1 MINKVKLLSIML
13 FLAGFIVLS
22 CDNSC
27 CAEEAPEP
35 ENKVTLS
42 SIDVASNPTKML
54 YVAGEKFDPSGM
66 VVNATYSDNSTKELK
81 DGEYTYSPTG
91 TLTEN
96 NTNIT
101 ISYTDGGIT
110 RETEI
115 SITIG
120 YTVTV
125 GEFSNGSVTSNVEIA
140 EEKSVVKLTAKP
152 VDDRYILKSLWY
164 EYTENS
170 GSVRTMNLDVKEGK
184 TEYAFDMPGYNVIV
198 KAEFELAGDVETYSF
213 KLNKKGEKN
222 KAGVRFVYNEFDSE
236 DEEKIYE
243 KILPG
248 TEIEVIVT
256 MLEKD
261 YFVPEI
267 PVLVYDDERIP
278 LDVVDPDTRNFKF
291 IMPNKNITVEITIAK
306 IGSYKFSAS
315 IVGGKGSVDL
325 KVNNETINHE
335 TYLKVDDEI
344 VATITPADDFE
355 LSYAQFNDEKIYFD
369 DLDENNQYT
378 FIMEDKASSLEVVFI
393 EKEGFEVV
401 QGVIKNGT
409 LQISHTLAKE
419 GTTVMITAIPDEGYV
434 AVESLKVTTADS
446 AATKIPC
453 QKVSESGN
461 VYSFVMPDCAVTVS
475 AVFRGYLV
483 TVNNTI
489 KNGTVTADVA
499 SAKAGEEITLTAM
512 ATEKNA
518 LGTISVKAG
527 EDYLKNTRTDIESG
541 KAEITFTMPAS
552 DVEIDAVFGKAV
564 AVTEGYTPTNAGL
577 IELYQGKTY
586 VTLGN
591 TMYFAEGTELT
602 LETTPGTDGDKI
614 YEVGAVKAI
623 AANDQSELKDLVTEV
638 TANEEYKI
646 VVEDRNFKISVEF
659 SVSNAK
665 RVFINKEG
673 LAGGTI
679 VVEESGKIVTS
690 SSDSWPG
697 GDAYI
702 IEGHTVTVKATAD
715 VGYTVGTIKWNGK
728 TITNG
733 GEFSMPAEQVEIT
746 ATFEKDSYP
755 LNFNSSVDNGSF
767 TISSDFTFNET
778 TKELSAAGT
787 TYKTGDKVPY
797 KEKVYIIATP
807 SNKAD
812 STYIEQIVIMND
824 TEGQAISPNRN
835 DLISEPYYFEM
846 PASSKGVTITVNFEF
861 ASSDV
866 WLFVNEKEEASFYLN
881 PTPDKETWGTLKKE
895 YYIRYQNAEGYWC
908 QGYPLKKGDRVQ
920 FKKKNGANWETLDH
934 WEGMLGFDEE
944 NDNYNVSTK
953 AYTAEEDGIY
963 KMYYKIWNE
972 YDDNKIYIGEGFS
985 QWIEI
990 PRVQA
995 LVNADYFLEVNGK
1008 DSQKFEVSVSID
1020 NKKYPTLVKQYY
1032 LKNVSLQK
1040 GDSVIIE
1047 TTATIVPKDGIL
1059 WWEKDNT
1066 VGADGGSPFKVQT
1079 SGEYDFYF
1087 KVWQD
1092 GGTSIW
1098 VQKSA
1103 VASN

>member
-13 FLAGFIVLS
+13 FLAGFIILS

-42 SIDVASNPTKML
+42 SIDVASNPTKMC
-54 YVAGEKFDPSGM
+54 YVAGEKFEPSGM

-125 GEFSNGSVTSNVEIA
+125 GEFSNGSVTSNVGIA

-152 VDDRYILKSLWY
+152 VDDKYILKSLWY

-278 LDVVDPDTRNFKF
+278 LDVVDSDTGNFKF
-291 IMPNKNITVEITIAK
+291 TMPDKNITVEITIAK

-325 KVNNETINHE
+325 KVNNEAISHE
-335 TYLKVDDEI
+335 TYLNVGDEI

-378 FIMEDKASSLEVVFI
+378 FIMEDKASSLEVMFAEI
-393 EKEGFEVV
+393 QGNEVV
-401 QGVIKNGT
+401 QGAVVNGT

-419 GTTVMITAIPDEGYV
+419 GTTVMIIATPDEGYADV
-434 AVESLKVTTADS
+434 DVITVKTAGG
-446 AATKIPC
+446 TEITVNK
-453 QKVSESGN
+453 SETGKYN
-461 VYSFVMPDCAVTVS
+461 FVMPEEAVTVGC
-475 AVFRGYLV
+475 VFRGYKI
-483 TVNNTI
+483 TI
-489 KNGTVTADVA
+489 NSNEHGTVDVVKTAK
-499 SAKAGEEITLTAM
+499 SGEEITLTAN

-564 AVTEGYTPTNAGL
+564 AVTAGYTPEKAGL

-586 VTLGN
+586 ITLVN

-602 LETTPGTDGDKI
+602 LETTPGKDGEDGI
-614 YEVGAVKAI
+614 YEVGAGQVKAI
-623 AANDQSELKDLVTEV
+623 AANDKDEELDFVTEIKK
-638 TANEEYKI
+638 NEKYKI
-646 VVEDRNFKISVEF
+646 TIKEIRDFAISVEF
-659 SVSNAK
+659 SLSNAK

-690 SSDSWPG
+690 SSDSWLD

-702 IEGHTVTVKATAD
+702 IEGHTVTVRATPD
-715 VGYTVGTIKWNGK
+715 TGYAVGTITWNGK

-733 GEFSMPAEQVEIT
+733 GTFTMPTEQVEIT
-746 ATFEKDSYP
+746 ATFKKDSYP
-755 LNFNSSVDNGSF
+755 LYFDSSVDNGSF

-778 TKELSAAGT
+778 TKKLSPAGK
-787 TYKTGDKVPY
+787 TYSNGDKVPY
-797 KEKVYIIATP
+797 NEIVYIIATA
-807 SNKAD
+807 SSSD
-812 STYIEQIVIMND
+812 WLEQV
-824 TEGQAISPNRN
+824 SVRN
-835 DLISEPYYFEM
+835 EQDGLNVKIDRMDKVTIPYQFNM
-846 PASSKGVTITVNFEF
+846 PASASGVTVNISFEF
-861 ASSDV
+861 AGSDV
-866 WLFVNEKEEASFYLN
+866 NLFVNEQGVASFYLN
-881 PTPDKETWGTLKKE
+881 PTPDTTTWPTLDKE
-895 YYIRYQNAEGYWC
+895 YLIRHRNANGDWVDGWE
-908 QGYPLKKGDRVQ
+908 LKKGDKIQ
-920 FKKKNGANWETLDH
+920 IKKKDGAILDH
-934 WEGMLGFDEE
+934 WEGALGFDEY
-944 NDNYNVSTK
+944 NSNYNVNTK
-953 AYTAEEDGIY
+953 TYTAEEDGIY

-972 YDDNKIYIGEGFS
+972 YDTNGDYIGKGYS

-990 PRVQA
+990 PKVEE
-995 LVNADYFLEVNGK
+995 LKDADYYFCVNGVK
-1008 DSQKFEVSVSID
+1008 EETFLISASID
-1020 NKKYPTLVKQYY
+1020 NITFPTLVKQYY

-1040 GDSVIIE
+1040 GDSI
-1047 TTATIVPKDGIL
+1047 TIDTNAVSIPKGGIL
-1059 WWEKDNT
+1059 NWEKDNK
-1066 VGADGGSPFKVQT
+1066 VGATGGSAFKVPA

-1087 KVWQD
+1087 KIWKD

-1098 VQKSA
+1098 VEESKS
-1103 VASN
+1103 VVTP

>member
-42 SIDVASNPTKML
+42 GIDVASKPTKML
-54 YVAGEKFDPSGM
+54 YVAGEKFEPSGM

-110 RETEI
+110 RETVYPI
-115 SITIG
+115 KMGYKITVAECENGTVECDLTRAEGKRKDGVPVKVTPDKG
-120 YTVTV
+120 YYL
-125 GEFSNGSVTSNVEIA
+125 TSLSYKYNDSKNEPNIFNI
-140 EEKSVVKLTAKP
+140 P
-152 VDDRYILKSLWY
+152 
-164 EYTENS
+164 
-170 GSVRTMNLDVKEGK
+170 VKENK
-184 TEYAFDMPGYNVIV
+184 NEYSFDMPFYDITIEAVF
-198 KAEFELAGDVETYSF
+198 AEDPTPRYSIE
-213 KLNKKGEKN
+213 LNKIGEKDQA
-222 KAGVRFVYNEFDSE
+222 KVTFIYGDEDSE
-236 DEEKIYE
+236 DIVHKNILEDTKISFTVA
-243 KILPG
+243 PNSG
-248 TEIEVIVT
+248 
-256 MLEKD
+256 D
-261 YFVPEI
+261 YYLPEI
-267 PVLVYDDERIP
+267 PKISYNGNEYDV
-278 LDVVDPDTRNFKF
+278 DVVDSAEGKYEFT
-291 IMPNKNITVEITIAK
+291 MPGANVVVNVVIAK
-306 IGSYKFSAS
+306 WGTYKLSTN
-315 IVGGKGSVDL
+315 IVDGKGSVDL
-325 KVNNETINHE
+325 KVNNEAISHE
-335 TYLKVDDEI
+335 TYLNVGDEI

-378 FIMEDKASSLEVVFI
+378 FIMEDKASSLEVVFT
-393 EKEGFEVV
+393 EKKGFDVV
-401 QGVIKNGT
+401 RGVIKNGT

-419 GTTVMITAIPDEGYV
+419 GTTVMITATPDEGYADV
-434 AVESLKVTTADS
+434 DVITVKTAGG
-446 AATKIPC
+446 TKIPVN
-453 QKVSESGN
+453 KSETGKYN
-461 VYSFVMPDCAVTVS
+461 FVMPKDDVTVGC
-475 AVFRGYLV
+475 VFRGYKI
-483 TVNNTI
+483 TI
-489 KNGTVTADVA
+489 NSNEYGTVDAVKTAK
-499 SAKAGEEITLTAM
+499 SGEEIILTAN

-518 LGTISVKAG
+518 LGTICIKAG

-541 KAEITFTMPAS
+541 KAKITFTMPAS

-564 AVTEGYTPTNAGL
+564 IVTADYTPEKAGL

-602 LETTPGTDGDKI
+602 LETTPGTIGDGI

-623 AANDQSELKDLVTEV
+623 AANDQSSLNLVTEV

-646 VVEDRNFKISVEF
+646 VVEDRNFEILVEF

-690 SSDSWPG
+690 SSDSWLD

-702 IEGHTVTVKATAD
+702 IEGHTVTVRATAD
-715 VGYTVGTIKWNGK
+715 VGYTEGTIKWNGK
-728 TITNG
+728 TIANG

-746 ATFEKDSYP
+746 ATFKKDSYP

-778 TKELSAAGT
+778 TKVLSAAGT

-807 SNKAD
+807 SNT
-812 STYIEQIVIMND
+812 STTTYMEQITVMND

-895 YYIRYQNAEGYWC
+895 YYIRYQNAEGHWC

-934 WEGMLGFDEE
+934 WEGMLGFDEK
-944 NDNYNVSTK
+944 NNNYNVNTK
-953 AYTAEEDGIY
+953 TYTAEEDGIY

-972 YDDNKIYIGEGFS
+972 YDDNKIYIGEGYS

-1040 GDSVIIE
+1040 GDSVRIE

-1059 WWEKDNT
+1059 WWEKENT

>member
-54 YVAGEKFDPSGM
+54 YVAGEKFEPSGM

-125 GEFSNGSVTSNVEIA
+125 GKFSNGSVTSNVEIA
-140 EEKSVVKLTAKP
+140 EEKSVVKLTATP

-170 GSVRTMNLDVKEGK
+170 GSVRPMNLDVKEGK

-222 KAGVRFVYNEFDSE
+222 KASVRFVYNEFDSE

-261 YFVPEI
+261 YFVPER

-278 LDVVDPDTRNFKF
+278 LDVVDPDTGNFKF
-291 IMPNKNITVEITIAK
+291 TMPDKNITVEITIAK

-335 TYLKVDDEI
+335 TYLKVGDEI

-378 FIMEDKASSLEVVFI
+378 FIMEDKASSLEVMFAEI
-393 EKEGFEVV
+393 QGNEVV
-401 QGVIKNGT
+401 QGAVVNGT
-409 LQISHTLAKE
+409 LQISHTLAKK
-419 GTTVMITAIPDEGYV
+419 GTTVMITATPDDGYADV
-434 AVESLKVTTADS
+434 DVITVKTAGG
-446 AATKIPC
+446 TKIPVN
-453 QKVSESGN
+453 KSETGKYN
-461 VYSFVMPDCAVTVS
+461 FVMPEEAVTVGC
-475 AVFRGYLV
+475 VFRGYKI
-483 TVNNTI
+483 TI
-489 KNGTVTADVA
+489 NSNEYGTVDAVETAK
-499 SAKAGEEITLTAM
+499 SGEEITLTAN

-564 AVTEGYTPTNAGL
+564 AVTAGYTPINAGL

-591 TMYFAEGTELT
+591 TMYFANGTELT
-602 LETTPGTDGDKI
+602 LETTPGTDGGDGI
-614 YEVGAVKAI
+614 YEIGAVKAI

-638 TANEEYKI
+638 AANEEYKI

-659 SVSNAK
+659 SLSNAK

-755 LNFNSSVDNGSF
+755 LNFNSSVANGSF
-767 TISSDFTFNET
+767 TLSSDFTYDAT
-778 TKELSAAGT
+778 TQKLSPAGT
-787 TYKTGDKVPY
+787 IYISGDKVPY
-797 KEKVYIIATP
+797 GDVVYIIATP
-807 SNKAD
+807 LNTVD
-812 STYIEQIVIMND
+812 TTYMEQITVMND
-824 TEGQAISPNRN
+824 TEGQAVK
-835 DLISEPYYFEM
+835 LE
-846 PASSKGVTITVNFEF
+846 
-861 ASSDV
+861 
-866 WLFVNEKEEASFYLN
+866 
-881 PTPDKETWGTLKKE
+881 
-895 YYIRYQNAEGYWC
+895 RY
-908 QGYPLKKGDRVQ
+908 D
-920 FKKKNGANWETLDH
+920 
-934 WEGMLGFDEE
+934 
-944 NDNYNVSTK
+944 
-953 AYTAEEDGIY
+953 
-963 KMYYKIWNE
+963 
-972 YDDNKIYIGEGFS
+972 
-985 QWIEI
+985 
-990 PRVQA
+990 
-995 LVNADYFLEVNGK
+995 
-1008 DSQKFEVSVSID
+1008 SVSID
-1020 NKKYPTLVKQYY
+1020 EVIDKNLQVVDMTASILARDNKMPMWVFGLNEENSIINTM
-1032 LKNVSLQK
+1032 K
-1040 GDSVIIE
+1040 GQFNGTKV
-1047 TTATIVPKDGIL
+1047 
-1059 WWEKDNT
+1059 T
-1066 VGADGGSPFKVQT
+1066 V
-1079 SGEYDFYF
+1079 
-1087 KVWQD
+1087 
-1092 GGTSIW
+1092 
-1098 VQKSA
+1098 
-1103 VASN
+1103 

>member
-54 YVAGEKFDPSGM
+54 YVAGEKFEPSGM

-125 GEFSNGSVTSNVEIA
+125 GEFSNGSVTSNVGIA
-140 EEKSVVKLTAKP
+140 KEKSVVKLTAKP

-278 LDVVDPDTRNFKF
+278 LDVVDPDTGNFKF
-291 IMPNKNITVEITIAK
+291 TMPDKNITVEITIAK

-335 TYLKVDDEI
+335 TYLKVGDEI

-355 LSYAQFNDEKIYFD
+355 LSYAQFNDEKIHFD

-378 FIMEDKASSLEVVFI
+378 FIMEDKASSLEVVFT

-401 QGVIKNGT
+401 QGAVVNGT

-419 GTTVMITAIPDEGYV
+419 GTTVMIIATPDEGYADV
-434 AVESLKVTTADS
+434 DVITVKTAGG
-446 AATKIPC
+446 TKIPVN
-453 QKVSESGN
+453 KSETGKYN
-461 VYSFVMPDCAVTVS
+461 FVMPEEAVTVGC
-475 AVFRGYLV
+475 VFRGYKI
-483 TVNNTI
+483 TI
-489 KNGTVTADVA
+489 NSNEHGTVDAVKTAK
-499 SAKAGEEITLTAM
+499 SGEEITLTAM
-512 ATEKNA
+512 A
-518 LGTISVKAG
+518 
-527 EDYLKNTRTDIESG
+527 
-541 KAEITFTMPAS
+541 
-552 DVEIDAVFGKAV
+552 
-564 AVTEGYTPTNAGL
+564 
-577 IELYQGKTY
+577 
-586 VTLGN
+586 
-591 TMYFAEGTELT
+591 
-602 LETTPGTDGDKI
+602 
-614 YEVGAVKAI
+614 
-623 AANDQSELKDLVTEV
+623 
-638 TANEEYKI
+638 
-646 VVEDRNFKISVEF
+646 
-659 SVSNAK
+659 
-665 RVFINKEG
+665 
-673 LAGGTI
+673 
-679 VVEESGKIVTS
+679 
-690 SSDSWPG
+690 
-697 GDAYI
+697 
-702 IEGHTVTVKATAD
+702 
-715 VGYTVGTIKWNGK
+715 
-728 TITNG
+728 
-733 GEFSMPAEQVEIT
+733 
-746 ATFEKDSYP
+746 
-755 LNFNSSVDNGSF
+755 
-767 TISSDFTFNET
+767 
-778 TKELSAAGT
+778 
-787 TYKTGDKVPY
+787 
-797 KEKVYIIATP
+797 KEKML
-807 SNKAD
+807 S
-812 STYIEQIVIMND
+812 EQ
-824 TEGQAISPNRN
+824 
-835 DLISEPYYFEM
+835 
-846 PASSKGVTITVNFEF
+846 
-861 ASSDV
+861 
-866 WLFVNEKEEASFYLN
+866 
-881 PTPDKETWGTLKKE
+881 
-895 YYIRYQNAEGYWC
+895 
-908 QGYPLKKGDRVQ
+908 
-920 FKKKNGANWETLDH
+920 
-934 WEGMLGFDEE
+934 
-944 NDNYNVSTK
+944 
-953 AYTAEEDGIY
+953 
-963 KMYYKIWNE
+963 
-972 YDDNKIYIGEGFS
+972 
-985 QWIEI
+985 
-990 PRVQA
+990 
-995 LVNADYFLEVNGK
+995 
-1008 DSQKFEVSVSID
+1008 
-1020 NKKYPTLVKQYY
+1020 
-1032 LKNVSLQK
+1032 
-1040 GDSVIIE
+1040 
-1047 TTATIVPKDGIL
+1047 
-1059 WWEKDNT
+1059 
-1066 VGADGGSPFKVQT
+1066 
-1079 SGEYDFYF
+1079 
-1087 KVWQD
+1087 
-1092 GGTSIW
+1092 
-1098 VQKSA
+1098 SA
-1103 VASN
+1103 

>member
-184 TEYAFDMPGYNVIV
+184 TEYAFDMPSYNVIV

-278 LDVVDPDTRNFKF
+278 LDVVDPDTGNFKF
-291 IMPNKNITVEITIAK
+291 TMPDKNITVEITIAK

-335 TYLKVDDEI
+335 TYLKVEDEI

-355 LSYAQFNDEKIYFD
+355 LSYAQFNDEKIHFD

-378 FIMEDKASSLEVVFI
+378 FIMEDKASLLEVVFT

-401 QGVIKNGT
+401 QGVVENGT

-419 GTTVMITAIPDEGYV
+419 GTTVMITATPDDGYADADV
-434 AVESLKVTTADS
+434 DVITVKTAGG
-446 AATKIPC
+446 TKIPVN
-453 QKVSESGN
+453 KSETGKYN
-461 VYSFVMPDCAVTVS
+461 FVMPKDDVTVGC
-475 AVFRGYLV
+475 VFRGYKI
-483 TVNNTI
+483 TI
-489 KNGTVTADVA
+489 NSNEYGTVDAVKTAK
-499 SAKAGEEITLTAM
+499 SGEEITLTAI

-518 LGTISVKAG
+518 LGAISVKAG
-527 EDYLKNTRTDIESG
+527 EDSLKNTRTDLESG

-564 AVTEGYTPTNAGL
+564 SVTADYTPDNAGL

-591 TMYFAEGTELT
+591 TMYFANGTELT
-602 LETTPGTDGDKI
+602 LETTPGTIGDRI

-646 VVEDRNFKISVEF
+646 VVEDRNFEILVEF

-673 LAGGTI
+673 LVGGTV
-679 VVEESGKIVTS
+679 VVEESRKIVTS
-690 SSDSWPG
+690 SSDSWFG

-702 IEGHTVTVKATAD
+702 IEGHIVTVKATAD

-767 TISSDFTFNET
+767 TISSDFTFDVD
-778 TKELSAAGT
+778 KGLSPAGK
-787 TYKTGDKVPY
+787 TYSNGDKVPY
-797 KEKVYIIATP
+797 NEIVYIIATP
-807 SNKAD
+807 SNSD
-812 STYIEQIVIMND
+812 YMEQITVMNK
-824 TEGQAISPNRN
+824 TEEQAIRLERGNTVSK
-835 DLISEPYYFEM
+835 PYQFEM
-846 PASSKGVTITVNFEF
+846 PASVSGVTVTISFEF
-861 ASSDV
+861 AGSDV
-866 WLFVNEKEEASFYLN
+866 NLWVNGKPVSSFYLN
-881 PTPDKETWGTLKKE
+881 PTPDKSTWGTLKKE
-895 YYIRYQNAEGYWC
+895 YYIRSQNGEGYWR
-908 QGYPLKKGDRVQ
+908 QGYPLSKGDKVQ
-920 FKKKNGANWETLDH
+920 IKDKNGNPLTSYEYA
-934 WEGMLGFDEE
+934 LGFDK
-944 NDNYNVSTK
+944 DNPNYDMAT
-953 AYTAEEDGIY
+953 ATYTVEGDGVY
-963 KMYYKIWNE
+963 KMYYKLWA
-972 YDDNKIYIGEGFS
+972 DDSYS
-985 QWIEI
+985 MWIEI
-990 PRVQA
+990 PKTGA
-995 LVNADYFLEVNGK
+995 LADADYFFTLNGK
-1008 DSQKFEVSVSID
+1008 RTEQLAVTVSLTEKEINSG
-1020 NKKYPTLVKQYY
+1020 LVKQFYI
-1032 LKNVSLQK
+1032 KNVDLQK
-1040 GDSVIIE
+1040 GDLVGIE
-1047 TTATIVPKDGIL
+1047 TNADASIIPKNGIL
-1059 WWEKDNT
+1059 WWEDGEDDDGNDWNKLVSDE
-1066 VGADGGSPFKVQT
+1066 DGGKPFKIPAA
-1079 SGEYDFYF
+1079 GEYDFYF

-1098 VQKSA
+1098 IEESKS
-1103 VASN
+1103 VVTP

>member
-140 EEKSVVKLTAKP
+140 KEKRVVKLTAKP

-222 KAGVRFVYNEFDSE
+222 KASVRFVYNEFDSE

-278 LDVVDPDTRNFKF
+278 LDVVDPDTGNFKF

-335 TYLKVDDEI
+335 TYLKVGDEI

-355 LSYAQFNDEKIYFD
+355 LSYALFNDEKIYFD

-378 FIMEDKASSLEVVFI
+378 FIMEDKASSLEVVFT
-393 EKEGFEVV
+393 EKKGFDVV
-401 QGVIKNGT
+401 RGVIKNGT

-419 GTTVMITAIPDEGYV
+419 GTTVMITATPDEGYADV
-434 AVESLKVTTADS
+434 DVITVKTAGG
-446 AATKIPC
+446 TEITVNK
-453 QKVSESGN
+453 SETGKYN
-461 VYSFVMPDCAVTVS
+461 FVMPEEAVTVGC
-475 AVFRGYLV
+475 VFRGYKI
-483 TVNNTI
+483 TI
-489 KNGTVTADVA
+489 NSNEYGTVDAVETAK
-499 SAKAGEEITLTAM
+499 SGEEITLTAN
-512 ATEKNA
+512 AKEKNA

-564 AVTEGYTPTNAGL
+564 IVTADYTPEKAGL

-591 TMYFAEGTELT
+591 TMYFANGTELT
-602 LETTPGTDGDKI
+602 LETTPGTIEDGI
-614 YEVGAVKAI
+614 YEVGDVKAI
-623 AANDQSELKDLVTEV
+623 AANDQSSLNLVTEV

-646 VVEDRNFKISVEF
+646 VVEDRNFEILVEF

-665 RVFINKEG
+665 RVSINKEG
-673 LAGGTI
+673 LVGGTV

-690 SSDSWPG
+690 SSDSWLG

-702 IEGHTVTVKATAD
+702 IEGHTVTVRATPD
-715 VGYTVGTIKWNGK
+715 TGYAVGTITWNGE
-728 TITNG
+728 TIANG

-746 ATFEKDSYP
+746 ATFKKDSYP
-755 LNFNSSVDNGSF
+755 LNFDSSVANGTF
-767 TISSDFTFNET
+767 TLSSDFTFDVD
-778 TKELSAAGT
+778 KGLSPAGK
-787 TYKTGDKVPY
+787 TYSNGDKVPY
-797 KEKVYIIATP
+797 NEIVYIIATP
-807 SNKAD
+807 SNSD
-812 STYIEQIVIMND
+812 YMEQITVMNK
-824 TEGQAISPNRN
+824 TEEQAIRLERENTVSK
-835 DLISEPYYFEM
+835 PYQFEM
-846 PASSKGVTITVNFEF
+846 PASSKGVTVNVYFEV
-861 ASSDV
+861 ALSDV
-866 WLFVNEKEEASFYLN
+866 NLCVNGINVANFYLN
-881 PTPDKETWGTLKKE
+881 PNPDKSTWKTLEKE
-895 YYIRYQNAEGYWC
+895 YYIRYKNAEGYWC
-908 QGYPLKKGDRVQ
+908 QGYPLKKDDKVQ
-920 FKKKNGANWETLDH
+920 IKDKKGNPLTSYEYA
-934 WEGMLGFDEE
+934 LGFDET
-944 NDNYNVSTK
+944 NTNYDMAT
-953 AYTAEEDGIY
+953 ATYTVEGDGVY
-963 KMYYKIWNE
+963 KMYYKLWA
-972 YDDNKIYIGEGFS
+972 DDSYS
-985 QWIEI
+985 MWIEI
-990 PRVQA
+990 PKTGA
-995 LVNADYFLEVNGK
+995 LADADYFFTLNGK
-1008 DSQKFEVSVSID
+1008 RTEQLAVTVSLTEKEINSG
-1020 NKKYPTLVKQYY
+1020 LVKQFYI
-1032 LKNVSLQK
+1032 KNVDLQK
-1040 GDSVIIE
+1040 GDLVGIE
-1047 TTATIVPKDGIL
+1047 TNADASIIPKNGIL
-1059 WWEKDNT
+1059 WWEDGEDDDGNDWNKLVSDE
-1066 VGADGGSPFKVQT
+1066 DGGKPFKIPAA
-1079 SGEYDFYF
+1079 GEYDFYF

-1098 VQKSA
+1098 IEESKPV
-1103 VASN
+1103 VTP

>member
-42 SIDVASNPTKML
+42 GIDVASKPTKEL
-54 YVAGEKFDPSGM
+54 YVAGEKFDSSGM

-125 GEFSNGSVTSNVEIA
+125 GEFSNGSVTSNVGIA
-140 EEKSVVKLTAKP
+140 KEKSVVKLTAKP

-184 TEYAFDMPGYNVIV
+184 TEYAFDMPSYNVIV

-222 KAGVRFVYNEFDSE
+222 KASVRFVYNEFDSA

-278 LDVVDPDTRNFKF
+278 LDVVDPDTGNFKF
-291 IMPNKNITVEITIAK
+291 TMPDKNITVEITIAK

-335 TYLKVDDEI
+335 TYLKVGDEI

-355 LSYAQFNDEKIYFD
+355 LSYAQFNEEKIHFD
-369 DLDENNQYT
+369 DLDENNQCT
-378 FIMEDKASSLEVVFI
+378 FIMEDKASSLEVVFT

-401 QGVIKNGT
+401 QGVVENGT

-419 GTTVMITAIPDEGYV
+419 GTTVMITATPDDGYADV
-434 AVESLKVTTADS
+434 DVITVKTAGG
-446 AATKIPC
+446 TEITVNK
-453 QKVSESGN
+453 SETGKYN
-461 VYSFVMPDCAVTVS
+461 FVMPEEAVTVGC
-475 AVFRGYLV
+475 VFRGYKI
-483 TVNNTI
+483 TI
-489 KNGTVTADVA
+489 NSNEYGTVDAVKTAK
-499 SAKAGEEITLTAM
+499 SGEEITLTAN

-552 DVEIDAVFGKAV
+552 DVEIDATFGKAIT
-564 AVTEGYTPTNAGL
+564 VTAGFTPENSGM

-586 VTLGN
+586 ITLGN
-591 TMYFAEGTELT
+591 TMYFAPGTELT
-602 LETTPGTDGDKI
+602 LETIPGTIGDGI
-614 YEVGAVKAI
+614 YEVGDVKTL
-623 AANDQSELKDLVTEV
+623 AANDIEKDLGLDTTVTP
-638 TANEEYKI
+638 NEEYKI
-646 VVEDRNFKISVEF
+646 TVGERNFNISVEF
-659 SVSNAK
+659 KLSNAN
-665 RVFINKEG
+665 RVFINKEN
-673 LAGGTI
+673 LVGGTV

-690 SSDSWPG
+690 SSDSWLS

-702 IEGHTVTVKATAD
+702 INGHTITVKATAD
-715 VGYTVGTIKWNGK
+715 VGYAVGTITCNEK

-733 GEFSMPAEQVEIT
+733 GTYTMSTEPVEIK
-746 ATFEKDSYP
+746 ATFKKDSYP
-755 LNFNSSVDNGSF
+755 LNFNSSVANGSF
-767 TISSDFTFNET
+767 TLSSDFTYDAT
-778 TKELSAAGT
+778 TQKLSPAGT
-787 TYKTGDKVPY
+787 IYISGDKVPY
-797 KEKVYIIATP
+797 GDVVYIIATP
-807 SNKAD
+807 LNTVD
-812 STYIEQIVIMND
+812 TTYMEQITVMND
-824 TEGQAISPNRN
+824 TEGQAVKLERYDSV
-835 DLISEPYYFEM
+835 SKPYQFEM
-846 PASSKGVTITVNFEF
+846 PASASGVTVSIHFEF

-866 WLFVNEKEEASFYLN
+866 NLYVNGSPVTSFYLN
-881 PTPDKETWGTLKKE
+881 PTPDKATWGTLTKE
-895 YYIRYQNAEGYWC
+895 YRIRYQNEEGYWC
-908 QGYPLKKGDRVQ
+908 EGWPLKQGDKVQ
-920 FKKKNGANWETLDH
+920 IKDKAGTVLNSYEGA
-934 WEGMLGFDEE
+934 LGFDET
-944 NDNYNVSTK
+944 NLNYDMKT
-953 AYTAEEDGIY
+953 ATYTVEGDGVY
-963 KMYYKIWNE
+963 KMYYKLWGDGTYSI
-972 YDDNKIYIGEGFS
+972 
-985 QWIEI
+985 WIEI
-990 PRVQA
+990 PKTGA
-995 LVNADYFLEVNGK
+995 LTNADYFLTVNG
-1008 DSQKFEVSVSID
+1008 QKVEKMSVSASLD
-1020 NKKYPTLVKQYY
+1020 PAYPTLIKQFYS
-1032 LKNVSLQK
+1032 KNIDLQV
-1040 GDSVIIE
+1040 GDKVGIE
-1047 TTATIVPKDGIL
+1047 TNAASVPSNGIL
-1059 WWEKDNT
+1059 HWE
-1066 VGADGGSPFKVQT
+1066 DGWNSKEGIDYNPLIDKTHDGKVFEIPAA
-1079 SGEYDFYF
+1079 GEYDFYF
-1087 KVWQD
+1087 KIWAD

-1098 VQKSA
+1098 IEKSKP
-1103 VASN
+1103 VVTP

>member
-42 SIDVASNPTKML
+42 SIDVASDPTKML

-110 RETEI
+110 RETVYPI
-115 SITIG
+115 KMGYKITVAECENGTVECDLTRAEGKRKDGVPVKVTPDKG
-120 YTVTV
+120 YYLTSLSYKYYDSQNKPIVFNLEV
-125 GEFSNGSVTSNVEIA
+125 GEGV
-140 EEKSVVKLTAKP
+140 
-152 VDDRYILKSLWY
+152 
-164 EYTENS
+164 
-170 GSVRTMNLDVKEGK
+170 
-184 TEYAFDMPGYNVIV
+184 TEYSFDMPFYDITIEAVFSAD
-198 KAEFELAGDVETYSF
+198 KTPRYSIE
-213 KLNKKGEKN
+213 LNKIGEKDQA
-222 KAGVRFVYNEFDSE
+222 KVTFVYGDTNSE
-236 DEEKIYE
+236 DIVHKNILEDTKISFTVA
-243 KILPG
+243 PNSG
-248 TEIEVIVT
+248 
-256 MLEKD
+256 D
-261 YFVPEI
+261 YYLPEI
-267 PVLVYDDERIP
+267 PKISYNGNEYDV
-278 LDVVDPDTRNFKF
+278 DVVDSAEGKYEFT
-291 IMPNKNITVEITIAK
+291 MPGANVVVNVVIAK
-306 IGSYKFSAS
+306 WGTYKLSTN
-315 IVGGKGSVDL
+315 IVDGKGSVDL

-335 TYLKVDDEI
+335 TYLKVGDEI

-378 FIMEDKASSLEVVFI
+378 FIMEDKASSLEVVFT

-419 GTTVMITAIPDEGYV
+419 GTTVMITATPDDGYADADV
-434 AVESLKVTTADS
+434 DVITVKTAGG
-446 AATKIPC
+446 TEITVNK
-453 QKVSESGN
+453 SETGKYN
-461 VYSFVMPDCAVTVS
+461 FVMPEEAVTVGC
-475 AVFRGYLV
+475 VFRGYKI
-483 TVNNTI
+483 TI
-489 KNGTVTADVA
+489 NSNEYGTVDAVKTAK
-499 SAKAGEEITLTAM
+499 SGEEIRLTAI

-552 DVEIDAVFGKAV
+552 DVEIDATFGKAIS
-564 AVTEGYTPTNAGL
+564 VTADYTPDNAGL

-586 VTLGN
+586 ITLGN
-591 TMYFAEGTELT
+591 TMYFANGTELT
-602 LETTPGTDGDKI
+602 LETTPGTIEDGI
-614 YEVGAVKAI
+614 YEVGDVKAI

-646 VVEDRNFKISVEF
+646 VVEDRNFEILVEF
-659 SVSNAK
+659 TLSNAK

-673 LAGGTI
+673 LAGGTV
-679 VVEESGKIVTS
+679 VVEDNGTTVTS
-690 SSDSWPG
+690 SSDSWLG

-702 IEGHTVTVKATAD
+702 IDGHTVTVRATPD
-715 VGYTVGTIKWNGK
+715 TGYAVGTIKWNGK

-733 GEFSMPAEQVEIT
+733 ETFIMPTEQVEIK
-746 ATFEKDSYP
+746 ATFKKDSYP
-755 LNFNSSVDNGSF
+755 LYFNPSVANGTF
-767 TISSDFTFNET
+767 TLSSDFTYDAT
-778 TKELSAAGT
+778 TQKLSPAGT
-787 TYKTGDKVPY
+787 IYISGDKVPY
-797 KEKVYIIATP
+797 GDVVYIIATP
-807 SNKAD
+807 LNTVD
-812 STYIEQIVIMND
+812 TTYMEQITVMND

-835 DLISEPYYFEM
+835 DPISEPYCFEM

-944 NDNYNVSTK
+944 NDNYNVDTK

-972 YDDNKIYIGEGFS
+972 YDDNKIYTGEGFS

>member
-54 YVAGEKFDPSGM
+54 YVAGEKFDPSEM

-140 EEKSVVKLTAKP
+140 KEKSVVKLTATP

-170 GSVRTMNLDVKEGK
+170 GSVRPMNLDVKEGK

-278 LDVVDPDTRNFKF
+278 LDVVDPDTGNFKF
-291 IMPNKNITVEITIAK
+291 TMPDKNITVEITIAK

-335 TYLKVDDEI
+335 TYLKVGDEI

-378 FIMEDKASSLEVVFI
+378 FIMEDKASSLEVVFT
-393 EKEGFEVV
+393 EKKGFDVAR
-401 QGVIKNGT
+401 GVIKNGT

-419 GTTVMITAIPDEGYV
+419 GTTVMITATPDEGYADV
-434 AVESLKVTTADS
+434 DVITVKTAGG
-446 AATKIPC
+446 TEITVNK
-453 QKVSESGN
+453 SETGKYN
-461 VYSFVMPDCAVTVS
+461 FVMPEEAVTVGC
-475 AVFRGYLV
+475 VFRGYKI
-483 TVNNTI
+483 TI
-489 KNGTVTADVA
+489 NSNEHGTVDAVKTAK
-499 SAKAGEEITLTAM
+499 SGEEITLTAN

-518 LGTISVKAG
+518 LGTISIKAG

-552 DVEIDAVFGKAV
+552 DVEIDATFGKAIS
-564 AVTEGYTPTNAGL
+564 VTADYTPDNAGL

-586 VTLGN
+586 ITLGN
-591 TMYFAEGTELT
+591 TMYFANGTELT
-602 LETTPGTDGDKI
+602 LETTPGTIEDGI
-614 YEVGAVKAI
+614 YEVGDVKAI

-646 VVEDRNFKISVEF
+646 VVEDRNFEILVEF
-659 SVSNAK
+659 TLSNAK

-690 SSDSWPG
+690 SSDSWLG

-702 IEGHTVTVKATAD
+702 IDGHTVTVRATPD
-715 VGYTVGTIKWNGK
+715 TGYAVGTITWNGK

-733 GEFSMPAEQVEIT
+733 ETFIMPTEQVEIK
-746 ATFEKDSYP
+746 ATFKKDSYP
-755 LNFNSSVDNGSF
+755 LYFNPSVANGTF
-767 TISSDFTFNET
+767 TLSSDFTFDVD
-778 TKELSAAGT
+778 KGLSPAGK
-787 TYKTGDKVPY
+787 TYSNGDKVPY
-797 KEKVYIIATP
+797 NEIVYIIATP
-807 SNKAD
+807 SNSD
-812 STYIEQIVIMND
+812 YMEQITVKNE
-824 TEGQAISPNRN
+824 TEGQAIKLERGNTVSK
-835 DLISEPYYFEM
+835 PYQFEM
-846 PASSKGVTITVNFEF
+846 PASVSGVTANISFEF
-861 ASSDV
+861 AGSDV
-866 WLFVNEKEEASFYLN
+866 NLWVNGKPVSSFYLN
-881 PTPDKETWGTLKKE
+881 PTPDKSTWGTLLKE
-895 YYIRYQNAEGYWC
+895 YYIRSQNGEGYWR
-908 QGYPLKKGDRVQ
+908 QGYPLSKGDKVQ
-920 FKKKNGANWETLDH
+920 IKDKNGNPLTSYEYA
-934 WEGMLGFDEE
+934 LGFDET
-944 NDNYNVSTK
+944 NTNYDMAT
-953 AYTAEEDGIY
+953 ATYTVEGDGVY
-963 KMYYKIWNE
+963 KMYYKLWGDGT
-972 YDDNKIYIGEGFS
+972 YS
-985 QWIEI
+985 MWIEI
-990 PRVQA
+990 PKTGA
-995 LVNADYFLEVNGK
+995 LADADYFFTLNGK
-1008 DSQKFEVSVSID
+1008 RTEQLAVTVSLTEKEINSG
-1020 NKKYPTLVKQYY
+1020 LVKQFYI
-1032 LKNVSLQK
+1032 KNVDLQK
-1040 GDSVIIE
+1040 GDLVGIE
-1047 TTATIVPKDGIL
+1047 TNADASIIPKNGIL
-1059 WWEKDNT
+1059 WWEDGEDDDGNDWNKLVSDE
-1066 VGADGGSPFKVQT
+1066 DGGKPFKIPAA
-1079 SGEYDFYF
+1079 GEYDFYF

-1098 VQKSA
+1098 IEESKPV
-1103 VASN
+1103 VTP

>member
-42 SIDVASNPTKML
+42 SIDVASNPTKEL
-54 YVAGEKFDPSGM
+54 YVAGEKFDSSGM

-125 GEFSNGSVTSNVEIA
+125 GEFSNGSVTSNVGIA

-278 LDVVDPDTRNFKF
+278 LDVVDLDTGNFKF
-291 IMPNKNITVEITIAK
+291 TMPDKNITVEITIAK

-335 TYLKVDDEI
+335 TYLKVGDEI

-355 LSYAQFNDEKIYFD
+355 LSYAQFNDEKIHFD
-369 DLDENNQYT
+369 DLDENNQCT
-378 FIMEDKASSLEVVFI
+378 FIMEDKASSLEVVFT

-401 QGVIKNGT
+401 QGAVVNGT

-419 GTTVMITAIPDEGYV
+419 GTTVMIIATPDEGYADV
-434 AVESLKVTTADS
+434 DVITVKTAGG
-446 AATKIPC
+446 TKIPVN
-453 QKVSESGN
+453 KSETGKYN
-461 VYSFVMPDCAVTVS
+461 FVMPEEAVTVGC
-475 AVFRGYLV
+475 VFRGYKI
-483 TVNNTI
+483 TI
-489 KNGTVTADVA
+489 NSNEYGTVDAVETAK
-499 SAKAGEEITLTAM
+499 SGEEITLTAI

-527 EDYLKNTRTDIESG
+527 EDYLENTRTDIESG
-541 KAEITFTMPAS
+541 KAKITFTMPES

-564 AVTEGYTPTNAGL
+564 IVTADYTPTNAGL

-646 VVEDRNFKISVEF
+646 VVEDRNFEILVEF

-690 SSDSWPG
+690 SSDSWLD

-702 IEGHTVTVKATAD
+702 IEGHTVTVRATAD
-715 VGYTVGTIKWNGK
+715 VGYTEGTIKWNGK
-728 TITNG
+728 TIANG

-778 TKELSAAGT
+778 TKVLSAAGT

-807 SNKAD
+807 SNT
-812 STYIEQIVIMND
+812 STTTYMEQITVMND

-895 YYIRYQNAEGYWC
+895 YYIRYQNAEGHWC

-934 WEGMLGFDEE
+934 WEGMLGFDEK
-944 NDNYNVSTK
+944 NNNYNVNTK
-953 AYTAEEDGIY
+953 TYTAEEDGIY

-972 YDDNKIYIGEGFS
+972 YDDNKIYIGEGYS

-1040 GDSVIIE
+1040 GDSVRIE

-1059 WWEKDNT
+1059 WWEKENT

>member
-125 GEFSNGSVTSNVEIA
+125 GEFSNGSVTSNVGIA

-222 KAGVRFVYNEFDSE
+222 KASVRFVYNEFDSE

-261 YFVPEI
+261 YFVPER

-278 LDVVDPDTRNFKF
+278 LDVVDLDTRNFKF
-291 IMPNKNITVEITIAK
+291 TMPDKNITVEITIAK

-335 TYLKVDDEI
+335 TYLKVGDEI

-378 FIMEDKASSLEVVFI
+378 FIMEDKASSLEVVFT

-419 GTTVMITAIPDEGYV
+419 GTTVMITATPDDGYADADV
-434 AVESLKVTTADS
+434 DVITVKTAGG
-446 AATKIPC
+446 TEITVNK
-453 QKVSESGN
+453 SETGKYN
-461 VYSFVMPDCAVTVS
+461 FVMPEEAVTVGC
-475 AVFRGYLV
+475 VFRGYKI
-483 TVNNTI
+483 TI
-489 KNGTVTADVA
+489 NSNEYGTVDAVKTAK
-499 SAKAGEEITLTAM
+499 SGEEITLTAI

-564 AVTEGYTPTNAGL
+564 AVTAGYTPINAGL

-586 VTLGN
+586 ITLGN
-591 TMYFAEGTELT
+591 TMYFANGTELT
-602 LETTPGTDGDKI
+602 LETTPGTDGGDGI
-614 YEVGAVKAI
+614 YEIGAVKAI

-638 TANEEYKI
+638 AANEEYKI

-659 SVSNAK
+659 SLSNAK

-755 LNFNSSVDNGSF
+755 LNFNSSVANGSF
-767 TISSDFTFNET
+767 TLSSDFTYDAT
-778 TKELSAAGT
+778 TQKLSPAGT
-787 TYKTGDKVPY
+787 IYISGDKVPY
-797 KEKVYIIATP
+797 GDVVYIIATP
-807 SNKAD
+807 LNTVD
-812 STYIEQIVIMND
+812 TTYMEQITVMND

-835 DLISEPYYFEM
+835 DPISEPYCFEM

-944 NDNYNVSTK
+944 NDNYNVDTK

-972 YDDNKIYIGEGFS
+972 YDDNKIYTGEGFS

-1059 WWEKDNT
+1059 WWENDNT
-1066 VGADGGSPFKVQT
+1066 VGAEGGSSFKVQT

-1098 VQKSA
+1098 VQESA

>member
-42 SIDVASNPTKML
+42 SIDVASNPTKMR

-125 GEFSNGSVTSNVEIA
+125 GEFSNGSVTSNVGIA

-222 KAGVRFVYNEFDSE
+222 KASVRFVYNEFDSE

-261 YFVPEI
+261 YVVPEI

-278 LDVVDPDTRNFKF
+278 LDVDPDTRNFKF

-335 TYLKVDDEI
+335 TYLNVDDEI

-355 LSYAQFNDEKIYFD
+355 LSYAQFNEEKIYFD

-378 FIMEDKASSLEVVFI
+378 FIMEDKASSLEVVFT

-409 LQISHTLAKE
+409 LQISHTLAKK
-419 GTTVMITAIPDEGYV
+419 GTTVMITATPDDGYADADV
-434 AVESLKVTTADS
+434 DVITVKTAGG
-446 AATKIPC
+446 TKIPVN
-453 QKVSESGN
+453 KSETGKYN
-461 VYSFVMPDCAVTVS
+461 FVMPEEAVTVGC
-475 AVFRGYLV
+475 VFRGYKI
-483 TVNNTI
+483 TI
-489 KNGTVTADVA
+489 NSNEYGTVDAVETAK
-499 SAKAGEEITLTAM
+499 SGEEITLTAI

-552 DVEIDAVFGKAV
+552 DVEIDATFGKAIS
-564 AVTEGYTPTNAGL
+564 VTADYTPDNAGL

-586 VTLGN
+586 ITLGN
-591 TMYFAEGTELT
+591 TMYFANGTELT
-602 LETTPGTDGDKI
+602 LETTPGTIEDGI
-614 YEVGAVKAI
+614 YEVGDVKAI

-646 VVEDRNFKISVEF
+646 VVEDRNFEILVEF
-659 SVSNAK
+659 TLSNAK

-673 LAGGTI
+673 LAGGTV
-679 VVEESGKIVTS
+679 VVEDNGTTVTS
-690 SSDSWPG
+690 SSDSWLG

-702 IEGHTVTVKATAD
+702 IDGHTVTVKATAD

-787 TYKTGDKVPY
+787 IYESGDKVPY

-807 SNKAD
+807 SNT
-812 STYIEQIVIMND
+812 STTTYMEQITVMND

-835 DLISEPYYFEM
+835 DPISEPYCFEM

-944 NDNYNVSTK
+944 NDNYNVDTK

-1059 WWEKDNT
+1059 WWENDNT
-1066 VGADGGSPFKVQT
+1066 VGAEGGSSFKVQT

-1098 VQKSA
+1098 VQESA

>member
-125 GEFSNGSVTSNVEIA
+125 GEFSNGSVTSNVGIA

-184 TEYAFDMPGYNVIV
+184 TEYAFDMPSYNVIV

-222 KAGVRFVYNEFDSE
+222 KASVRFVYNEFDSE

-278 LDVVDPDTRNFKF
+278 LDVDPDTRNFKF

-335 TYLKVDDEI
+335 TYLKVEDEI

-355 LSYAQFNDEKIYFD
+355 LSYAQFNEEKIYFD

-378 FIMEDKASSLEVVFI
+378 FIMEDKASSLEVVFT

-419 GTTVMITAIPDEGYV
+419 GTTVMITATPDDGYADADV
-434 AVESLKVTTADS
+434 DVITVKTAGG
-446 AATKIPC
+446 TKIPVN
-453 QKVSESGN
+453 KSETGKYN
-461 VYSFVMPDCAVTVS
+461 FVMPEEAVTVGC
-475 AVFRGYLV
+475 VFRGYKITINSNEHG
-483 TVNNTI
+483 TVNA
-489 KNGTVTADVA
+489 VETAK
-499 SAKAGEEITLTAM
+499 SGEEITLTAI

-564 AVTEGYTPTNAGL
+564 IVTAGYTPEKAGL

-586 VTLGN
+586 ITLGN
-591 TMYFAEGTELT
+591 TMYFANGTELT
-602 LETTPGTDGDKI
+602 LETTPGTIEDGI
-614 YEVGAVKAI
+614 YEVGDVKAI

-646 VVEDRNFKISVEF
+646 VVEDRNFEILVEF
-659 SVSNAK
+659 TLSNAK

-673 LAGGTI
+673 LAGGTV
-679 VVEESGKIVTS
+679 VVEDNGTTVTS
-690 SSDSWPG
+690 SSDSWLG

-702 IEGHTVTVKATAD
+702 IDGHTVTVRATPD
-715 VGYTVGTIKWNGK
+715 TGYAVGTITWNGK

-733 GEFSMPAEQVEIT
+733 ETFIMPTEQVEIK

-778 TKELSAAGT
+778 TKVLSAAGT
-787 TYKTGDKVPY
+787 IYESGDKVPY

-807 SNKAD
+807 SNT
-812 STYIEQIVIMND
+812 STTTYMEQITVMND

-944 NDNYNVSTK
+944 NDNYNVDTK

-1059 WWEKDNT
+1059 WWENDNT
-1066 VGADGGSPFKVQT
+1066 VGAEGGSPFKVQT

-1098 VQKSA
+1098 VQESA

>member
-101 ISYTDGGIT
+101 ISYTDGGIIKETVFPIKMGYKITVAECENGTVECDLT
-110 RETEI
+110 R
-115 SITIG
+115 
-120 YTVTV
+120 
-125 GEFSNGSVTSNVEIA
+125 A
-140 EEKSVVKLTAKP
+140 
-152 VDDRYILKSLWY
+152 
-164 EYTENS
+164 
-170 GSVRTMNLDVKEGK
+170 EGK
-184 TEYAFDMPGYNVIV
+184 TGVPVKVTPDKGYYLTSLSYKYNDSKNEPNIFNIPVKENKNEYSFDMPFYDITIEAVF
-198 KAEFELAGDVETYSF
+198 AEDPTPRYSIE
-213 KLNKKGEKN
+213 LNKIGEKDQAKVTFIYGDTN
-222 KAGVRFVYNEFDSE
+222 SE
-236 DEEKIYE
+236 DIVHKNILEDTKISFTVA
-243 KILPG
+243 PNSG
-248 TEIEVIVT
+248 
-256 MLEKD
+256 D
-261 YFVPEI
+261 YYLPEI
-267 PVLVYDDERIP
+267 PKISYNGNEYDV
-278 LDVVDPDTRNFKF
+278 DVVDSAEGRYEFT
-291 IMPNKNITVEITIAK
+291 MPGANVVVNVVIAEW
-306 IGSYKFSAS
+306 GSYKFSAS

-325 KVNNETINHE
+325 KVNKVNNEKVNNEAISHE
-335 TYLKVDDEI
+335 TYLNVGDEI

-378 FIMEDKASSLEVVFI
+378 FIMEDKASSLKVVFT
-393 EKEGFEVV
+393 EKKGFDVV
-401 QGVIKNGT
+401 RGVIKNGT

-419 GTTVMITAIPDEGYV
+419 GTTVMITATPDEGYADV
-434 AVESLKVTTADS
+434 DVITVKTAGG
-446 AATKIPC
+446 TKIPVN
-453 QKVSESGN
+453 KSETGKYN
-461 VYSFVMPDCAVTVS
+461 FVMPEEAVTVGC
-475 AVFRGYLV
+475 VFRGYKI
-483 TVNNTI
+483 TI
-489 KNGTVTADVA
+489 NSNEHGTVDAVETAK
-499 SAKAGEEITLTAM
+499 SGEEIILTAN

-527 EDYLKNTRTDIESG
+527 EDYLENTRTDIESG

-564 AVTEGYTPTNAGL
+564 AVTAGHTPTNAGL

-623 AANDQSELKDLVTEV
+623 AANDESELKDLITKV

-673 LAGGTI
+673 LAGGTV

-690 SSDSWPG
+690 SNDSWLG

-702 IEGHTVTVKATAD
+702 IEGHTVTVRATPD
-715 VGYTVGTIKWNGK
+715 TGYAVGTITWNGK
-728 TITNG
+728 TIAND
-733 GEFSMPAEQVEIT
+733 GEFKMPTEQVEIT
-746 ATFEKDSYP
+746 ATFKKDSYP
-755 LNFNSSVDNGSF
+755 LNFDSSVANGTF
-767 TISSDFTFNET
+767 TLSSDFTFDAT
-778 TKELSAAGT
+778 TKKLSPVGT
-787 TYKTGDKVPY
+787 IYKSGDKVPY
-797 KEKVYIIATP
+797 KEKVYIIAIP
-807 SNKAD
+807 SNTED
-812 STYIEQIVIMND
+812 RTYMEQITVMND
-824 TEGQAISPNRN
+824 TERQAVKLDRFNTV
-835 DLISEPYYFEM
+835 SEPYQFEM
-846 PASSKGVTITVNFEF
+846 PASVSGVTVTVNFEF
-861 ASSDV
+861 ADSDV
-866 WLFVNEKEEASFYLN
+866 NLYVNGKPVSSFYLN
-881 PTPDKETWGTLKKE
+881 PTPDKSTWGTLLKE
-895 YYIRYQNAEGYWC
+895 YYIRSQNGEGYWR
-908 QGYPLKKGDRVQ
+908 QGYPLSKGDKVQ
-920 FKKKNGANWETLDH
+920 IKDK
-934 WEGMLGFDEE
+934 EGEVLRSYEYALGFDK
-944 NDNYNVSTK
+944 DNPNYDMAT
-953 AYTAEEDGIY
+953 ATYTVEGDGVY
-963 KMYYKIWNE
+963 KMYYKLWADGS
-972 YDDNKIYIGEGFS
+972 YS
-985 QWIEI
+985 MWIEI
-990 PRVQA
+990 PKTGA
-995 LVNADYFLEVNGK
+995 LADADYFFTLNGK
-1008 DSQKFEVSVSID
+1008 RTEQLAVTVSLTEKEINSG
-1020 NKKYPTLVKQYY
+1020 LVKQFYI
-1032 LKNVSLQK
+1032 KNVDLQK
-1040 GDSVIIE
+1040 GDLVGIE
-1047 TTATIVPKDGIL
+1047 TNADASIIPKNGIL
-1059 WWEKDNT
+1059 WWEDGEDDDGNDWNKLVSDE
-1066 VGADGGSPFKVQT
+1066 DGGKPFKIPAA
-1079 SGEYDFYF
+1079 GEYDFYF

-1098 VQKSA
+1098 VQESA

>member
-125 GEFSNGSVTSNVEIA
+125 GEFSNGSVTSNVGIA
-140 EEKSVVKLTAKP
+140 KEKSVVKLTAKP

-278 LDVVDPDTRNFKF
+278 LDVVDPDTGNFKF
-291 IMPNKNITVEITIAK
+291 TMPDKNITVEITIAK

-335 TYLKVDDEI
+335 TYLKVGDEI

-355 LSYAQFNDEKIYFD
+355 LSYAQFNDEKIHFD

-378 FIMEDKASSLEVVFI
+378 FIMEDKASSLEVVFT

-401 QGVIKNGT
+401 QGAVVNGT

-419 GTTVMITAIPDEGYV
+419 GTTVMIIATPDEGYADV
-434 AVESLKVTTADS
+434 DVITVKTAGG
-446 AATKIPC
+446 TKIPVN
-453 QKVSESGN
+453 KSETGKYN
-461 VYSFVMPDCAVTVS
+461 FVMPEEAVTVGC
-475 AVFRGYLV
+475 VFRGYKI
-483 TVNNTI
+483 TI
-489 KNGTVTADVA
+489 NSNEHGTVDAVKTAK
-499 SAKAGEEITLTAM
+499 SGEEITLTAN

-527 EDYLKNTRTDIESG
+527 EDYLKNTRTDLESG
-541 KAEITFTMPAS
+541 KAKITFTMPAS

-564 AVTEGYTPTNAGL
+564 AVTAGYTPTNAGL
-577 IELYQGKTY
+577 IELYQEKTY
-586 VTLGN
+586 ITLVN

-623 AANDQSELKDLVTEV
+623 AANDKDEELDFVTEI
-638 TANEEYKI
+638 TKNEKYKI
-646 VVEDRNFKISVEF
+646 TIKEIRDFAISVVF
-659 SVSNAK
+659 SLSNAK

-690 SSDSWPG
+690 SNDSWLG

-702 IEGHTVTVKATAD
+702 IEGHTVTVRATPD
-715 VGYTVGTIKWNGK
+715 TGYAVGTITWNGK
-728 TITNG
+728 TIANG
-733 GEFSMPAEQVEIT
+733 GEFSMPAEQVEIK
-746 ATFEKDSYP
+746 ATFKKDSYP
-755 LNFNSSVDNGSF
+755 LNFDSSVANGKF
-767 TISSDFTFNET
+767 TLSSDFTFDVD
-778 TKELSAAGT
+778 KGLSPAGK
-787 TYKTGDKVPY
+787 TYSNGDKVPY

-807 SNKAD
+807 SNSD
-812 STYIEQIVIMND
+812 YMEQITVMNK
-824 TEGQAISPNRN
+824 TEEQAIRLERENTVSK
-835 DLISEPYYFEM
+835 PYQFEM
-846 PASSKGVTITVNFEF
+846 PASSKGVTVNVYFEV
-861 ASSDV
+861 ALSDV
-866 WLFVNEKEEASFYLN
+866 NLCVNGINVANFYLN
-881 PTPDKETWGTLKKE
+881 PNPDKSTWKTLEKE
-895 YYIRYQNAEGYWC
+895 YYIQYKNAEGYWC
-908 QGYPLKKGDRVQ
+908 QGYPLKEGDKVQ
-920 FKKKNGANWETLDH
+920 IKDKNGNPLTSYEYA
-934 WEGMLGFDEE
+934 LGFDK
-944 NDNYNVSTK
+944 DNTNYDM
-953 AYTAEEDGIY
+953 ATATYKVEGDGVY
-963 KMYYKIWNE
+963 KMYYKLWA
-972 YDDNKIYIGEGFS
+972 DDSYS
-985 QWIEI
+985 MWIEI
-990 PRVQA
+990 PKTGA
-995 LVNADYFLEVNGK
+995 LADADYFFTLNGK
-1008 DSQKFEVSVSID
+1008 RTEQLAVTVSLTEKEINSG
-1020 NKKYPTLVKQYY
+1020 LVKQFYI
-1032 LKNVSLQK
+1032 KNVDLQK
-1040 GDSVIIE
+1040 GDLVGIE
-1047 TTATIVPKDGIL
+1047 TNADASIIPKNGIL
-1059 WWEKDNT
+1059 WWEDGEDDDGNDWNKLVSDE
-1066 VGADGGSPFKVQT
+1066 DGGKPFKIPAA
-1079 SGEYDFYF
+1079 GEYDFYF

-1098 VQKSA
+1098 IEESKS
-1103 VASN
+1103 VVTP

>member
-110 RETEI
+110 RETVFPI
-115 SITIG
+115 KMGYKITVAECENGTVECDLTRAEGKRKDGVPVKVTPDKG
-120 YTVTV
+120 YYL
-125 GEFSNGSVTSNVEIA
+125 TSL
-140 EEKSVVKLTAKP
+140 SY
-152 VDDRYILKSLWY
+152 RYNDSKNEPNIF
-164 EYTENS
+164 NIP
-170 GSVRTMNLDVKEGK
+170 VKENK
-184 TEYAFDMPGYNVIV
+184 NEYSFDMPFYDITIEAVF
-198 KAEFELAGDVETYSF
+198 AEDPTPRYSIE
-213 KLNKKGEKN
+213 LNKIGEKDQAKVTFIYGDTN
-222 KAGVRFVYNEFDSE
+222 SE
-236 DEEKIYE
+236 DIVHKNILEDTKISFTVA
-243 KILPG
+243 PNSG
-248 TEIEVIVT
+248 
-256 MLEKD
+256 D
-261 YFVPEI
+261 YYLPEI
-267 PVLVYDDERIP
+267 PKISYNGNEYDV
-278 LDVVDPDTRNFKF
+278 DVVDSAEGKYEFT
-291 IMPNKNITVEITIAK
+291 MPGANVVVNVVIAK
-306 IGSYKFSAS
+306 WGTYKLSTN
-315 IVGGKGSVDL
+315 IVDGKGSVDL
-325 KVNNETINHE
+325 KVNNEAISHE
-335 TYLKVDDEI
+335 TYLNVGDEI

-378 FIMEDKASSLEVVFI
+378 FIMEDKASSLEVMFAEI
-393 EKEGFEVV
+393 QGNEVV
-401 QGVIKNGT
+401 QGAVVNGT

-419 GTTVMITAIPDEGYV
+419 GTTVMIIATPDEGYADV
-434 AVESLKVTTADS
+434 DVITVKTAGG
-446 AATKIPC
+446 TKIPVN
-453 QKVSESGN
+453 KSETGKYN
-461 VYSFVMPDCAVTVS
+461 FVMPEEAVTVGC
-475 AVFRGYLV
+475 VFRGYKI
-483 TVNNTI
+483 TI
-489 KNGTVTADVA
+489 NSNEHGTVDAVKTAK
-499 SAKAGEEITLTAM
+499 SGEEITLTAN

-564 AVTEGYTPTNAGL
+564 AVTAGYTPINAGL

-586 VTLGN
+586 ITLGN

-602 LETTPGTDGDKI
+602 LETTPGTDGGDGI
-614 YEVGAVKAI
+614 YEIGAVKAI

-638 TANEEYKI
+638 AANEEYKI

-659 SVSNAK
+659 SLSNAK